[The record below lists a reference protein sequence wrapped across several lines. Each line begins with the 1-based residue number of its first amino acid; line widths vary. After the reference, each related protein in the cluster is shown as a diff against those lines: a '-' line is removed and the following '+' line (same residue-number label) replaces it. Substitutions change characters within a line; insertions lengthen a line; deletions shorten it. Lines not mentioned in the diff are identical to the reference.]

1 MVSVHPMRFKK
12 ARCSTTES
20 TPMSDVIL
28 IAVGCGLF
36 LMAIAYANACD
47 RL

>member
-1 MVSVHPMRFKK
+1 MRCG
-12 ARCSTTES
+12 ATSQLSAEEIT
-20 TPMSDVIL
+20 MLDVIL

-36 LMAIAYANACD
+36 WLAVAYVDGCH